1 MQIHIAV
8 EVTFTVENN
17 TVHSSQSILLNHVI
31 TLGQFINKCFM
42 LSVSGRKLTCV
53 VSSSVYMKDI
63 RWLVT
68 KNTCLFTVWGHFV
81 YRRCCR
87 WQWQCQSGKD
97 VGCWFRSKEKQ
108 GFNEKEMTN
117 WNCSER
123 PSDWPDKTPQE
134 MLKGNSMYMFALRQS
149 HGVAAIAI
157 VTLPTKTTPKSTI
170 TFSVLQ
176 RRHRIPPQHYI

>member
-42 LSVSGRKLTCV
+42 LSISGRKLTCV

-68 KNTCLFTVWGHFV
+68 KNTCLFRVWGHFV

-87 WQWQCQSGKD
+87 WQCQSGKD
-97 VGCWFRSKEKQ
+97 VGCCFVTKRNKDLMRKRWQIETAAR
-108 GFNEKEMTN
+108 GRVTD
-117 WNCSER
+117 R
-123 PSDWPDKTPQE
+123 TRR
-134 MLKGNSMYMFALRQS
+134 LR
-149 HGVAAIAI
+149 
-157 VTLPTKTTPKSTI
+157 
-170 TFSVLQ
+170 
-176 RRHRIPPQHYI
+176 RC

>member
-42 LSVSGRKLTCV
+42 LSVSGRKLTCA

-87 WQWQCQSGKD
+87 WQCQSGKD

-108 GFNEKEMTN
+108 GFNEKDKLKL
-117 WNCSER
+117 ER
-123 PSDWPDKTPQE
+123 EAEWLTGQDASGDAKGE
-134 MLKGNSMYMFALRQS
+134 FYVYVCLKENL
-149 HGVAAIAI
+149 
-157 VTLPTKTTPKSTI
+157 T
-170 TFSVLQ
+170 VLQ
-176 RRHRIPPQHYI
+176 QSQL